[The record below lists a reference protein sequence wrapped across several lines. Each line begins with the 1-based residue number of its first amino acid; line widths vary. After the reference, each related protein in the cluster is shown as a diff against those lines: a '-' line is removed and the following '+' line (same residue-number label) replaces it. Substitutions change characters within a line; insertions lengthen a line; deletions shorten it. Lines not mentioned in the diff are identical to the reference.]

1 MKRLH
6 VHLSVPDLE
15 KGIHF
20 YSQMFGEKP
29 GKQKQDYARWQLDDP
44 QINFAISTRSKTY
57 GLDHL
62 GVQVSDEEELK
73 QLNSRL
79 NKADIHAGELDS
91 TTCCYAESIKSWS
104 FDPAG
109 IPWEGF
115 VTMKDAEIY
124 GIDNSDV
131 SMTSSSCCSGQAPSQ
146 EITSSC
152 C

>member
-20 YSQMFGEKP
+20 YTQMFGQKP
-29 GKQKQDYARWQLDDP
+29 SKQKPDYARWQLDDP
-44 QINFAISTRSKTY
+44 HVNFAISTRSKTY

-62 GVQVSDEEELK
+62 GVQVSNEEELK
-73 QLNSRL
+73 QLNTRL
-79 NKADIHAGELDS
+79 SEANIDAGELDN
-91 TTCCYAESIKSWS
+91 TICCYAESIKSWS

-109 IPWEGF
+109 IPWESF
-115 VTMKDAEIY
+115 VTMKDTEVY
-124 GIDNSDV
+124 GVDNS
-131 SMTSSSCCSGQAPSQ
+131 SSACCSGSAPTQ
-146 EITSSC
+146 NNTSSC